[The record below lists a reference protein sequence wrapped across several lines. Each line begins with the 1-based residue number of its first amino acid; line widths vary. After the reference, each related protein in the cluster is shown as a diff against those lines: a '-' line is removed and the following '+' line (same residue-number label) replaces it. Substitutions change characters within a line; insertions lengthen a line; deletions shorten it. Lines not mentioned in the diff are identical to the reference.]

1 MTSSTGLRA
10 ISAAL
15 AIGFLPRL
23 AGAQAAPQAEPAPQS
38 EGLEEIVVTATKR
51 AQDVQDVPIAI
62 SALSG
67 DDLIDRNITNTMDL
81 MGALPN
87 LQVTTAYGK
96 TQPNFALRGISVA
109 NEFNSTTAS
118 PVGVYVDEVYQSL
131 RASHGGQ
138 LFDLERIEVVRGP
151 QGTLFGRN
159 TTGGAVNFF
168 TKKPALGE
176 INGEISAGY
185 ANYDTWRVSG
195 AAEFTLIEDV
205 L

>member
-1 MTSSTGLRA
+1 MLDVRRSLARRVSVSFIALA
-10 ISAAL
+10 SAAL
-15 AIGFLPRL
+15 A
-23 AGAQAAPQAEPAPQS
+23 QEAAPAPED

-62 SALSG
+62 SALTG
-67 DDLIDRNITNTMDL
+67 DDLVDRNITNTMDL

-96 TQPNFALRGISVA
+96 TQPNFSLRGISVA

-168 TKKPALGE
+168 TKKPSLGE
-176 INGEISAGY
+176 ATGEVSAGY
-185 ANYDTWRVSG
+185 AN
-195 AAEFTLIEDV
+195 
-205 L
+205 